1 GTRRTMRVQRL
12 MSRIRV
18 MLGVHHRKGR
28 VGRGRRFGVRIGARR
43 VGGVEST
50 NSGLGAV
57 GRTAV
62 VVVEEVVEEGVRVG
76 AGWIRSLI

>member
-28 VGRGRRFGVRIGARR
+28 VGRERRFGVRIGARR
-43 VGGVEST
+43 VRGVET
-50 NSGLGAV
+50 RNSGLGAV

-62 VVVEEVVEEGVRVG
+62 VVEEVVEEGVRGG